1 MTEKTDILVLG
12 ATGYT
17 GKLITRYLVAHPQQ
31 AQFTLAI
38 GARSPQK
45 LGKLVEDLNLPSSV
59 KLVHVDVTQAS
70 EVEAAVRGTRVVI
83 NTVGPYWL
91 WGTPV
96 VR

>member
-1 MTEKTDILVLG
+1 MAEKTDILVLG

-17 GKLITRYLVAHPQQ
+17 GRLITRYLAAHPQR
-31 AQFTLAI
+31 AQFSLAI
-38 GARSPQK
+38 GARSTQK

-59 KLVHVDVTQAS
+59 QLVQVDVTREY

-91 WGTPV
+91 WGTAV

>member
-31 AQFTLAI
+31 AHFTLAI

-59 KLVHVDVTQAS
+59 KLVHVDVTQAH